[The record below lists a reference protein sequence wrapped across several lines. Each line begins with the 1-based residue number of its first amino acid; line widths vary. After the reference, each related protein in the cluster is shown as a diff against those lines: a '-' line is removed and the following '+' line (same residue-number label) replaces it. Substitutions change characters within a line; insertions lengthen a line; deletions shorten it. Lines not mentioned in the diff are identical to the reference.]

1 MEEKKLVETPVKEKE
16 PEFIID
22 PQTGYRNYKD
32 GRITSYGVTAI
43 KLAAGSVKATE
54 YIGIGPL
61 VVLTPG
67 GDVKANSGD
76 LILTFEEQVVELK
89 GADYVPVIDPIT
101 EKQKV
106 RITKL
111 VLARAQLASMGWKPE
126 YEEIEISPR
135 PGQLPAPDRGGI
147 NKPGHLP
154 APVDPPKAGH
164 LPAPT
169 PEPKILTK

>member
-1 MEEKKLVETPVKEKE
+1 MEEKKLVATPVKE

-43 KLAAGSVKATE
+43 KLAAGPVKATE

-76 LILTFEEQVVELK
+76 YILTFEEQIVELK
-89 GADYVPVIDPIT
+89 GADYVPVIDPLT

-106 RITKL
+106 RYTKL

-126 YEEIEISPR
+126 YEEIEISPK
-135 PGQLPAPDRGGI
+135 PGQLPSV
-147 NKPGHLP
+147 KPE
-154 APVDPPKAGH
+154 PPRAGH